1 MTQTPKWFLPVVIIA
16 LLWNLMGCAAY
27 LSDAMLSASDVAKM
41 SDAEKAMV
49 AARPVWA
56 VGATAV
62 AVWLGALGCLALIL
76 QKSWALPLLWL
87 SLLGVIAQ
95 DIWLFVLAPDTGLVN
110 GAVYGLQGLVLM
122 ISIALIL
129 LANKGKVSGWLGAL
143 PTADDRD

>member
-1 MTQTPKWFLPVVIIA
+1 MTTAPKWFLPLAIIA

-27 LSDAMLSASDVAKM
+27 LSDAMVSAADIAKM
-41 SDAEKAMV
+41 SDAEKAMM

-76 QKSWALPLLWL
+76 RKSWAVPLLWL

-110 GAVYGLQGLVLM
+110 GAVYGLQGLVLV
-122 ISIALIL
+122 IAVALVW
-129 LANKGKVSGWLGAL
+129 LASKAKASGWLG
-143 PTADDRD
+143 

>member
-1 MTQTPKWFLPVVIIA
+1 MTMVPKWFLPAVIIA

-27 LSDAMLSASDVAKM
+27 LSDAMLSAADVANM

-76 QKSWALPLLWL
+76 RKSWAVLLLWL
-87 SLLGVIAQ
+87 SLLGVIVQ

-110 GAVYGLQGLVLM
+110 GAVYGLQGLVLVVAV
-122 ISIALIL
+122 ALVL
-129 LANKGKVSGWLGAL
+129 LANKAKASGWL
-143 PTADDRD
+143 T

>member
-1 MTQTPKWFLPVVIIA
+1 MSVVPKWFLPVVIIA

-27 LSDAMLSASDVAKM
+27 LSDALLSAADIAKM

-76 QKSWALPLLWL
+76 RKGWAVPLLWL

-95 DIWLFVLAPDTGLVN
+95 DIWLFALAPDTGLVN
-110 GAVYGLQGLVLM
+110 GAVYGLQGLVLV
-122 ISIALIL
+122 IAVALVW
-129 LANKGKVSGWLGAL
+129 LASKAKARGWL
-143 PTADDRD
+143 T

>member
-1 MTQTPKWFLPVVIIA
+1 MTVAPKWFLPFVIIA

-27 LSDAMLSASDVAKM
+27 LSDAMVSAADVAKM

-76 QKSWALPLLWL
+76 RKSWAVPLLWL

-110 GAVYGLQGLVLM
+110 GTVYGLQGLVLV
-122 ISIALIL
+122 IAVALVW
-129 LANKGKVSGWLGAL
+129 LASKAKASGWLN
-143 PTADDRD
+143 

>member
-1 MTQTPKWFLPVVIIA
+1 MSVAPKWFLPVVIIA

-27 LSDAMLSASDVAKM
+27 LSDAMLSAADIAKM

-49 AARPVWA
+49 VARPVWA

-76 QKSWALPLLWL
+76 RKGWAVPLLWL

-95 DIWLFVLAPDTGLVN
+95 DIWLFALAPDTGLVN
-110 GAVYGLQGLVLM
+110 GTVYGLQGLVLV
-122 ISIALIL
+122 IAVALVW
-129 LANKGKVSGWLGAL
+129 LATKAKAAVWL
-143 PTADDRD
+143 T

>member
-1 MTQTPKWFLPVVIIA
+1 MTVAPKWFLPVVIIA

-27 LSDAMLSASDVAKM
+27 LSDAMVSAADIAKM

-76 QKSWALPLLWL
+76 RKGWAVPLLWL

-95 DIWLFVLAPDTGLVN
+95 DIWLFVLAPNTGLVN
-110 GAVYGLQGLVLM
+110 GAVYGLQGLVLV
-122 ISIALIL
+122 IAVALFWL
-129 LANKGKVSGWLGAL
+129 SNKAKASGWL
-143 PTADDRD
+143 T

>member
-16 LLWNLMGCAAY
+16 LLWNVMGCAAY
-27 LSDAMLSASDVAKM
+27 LSDAMLSAADVAKM
-41 SDAEKAMV
+41 SDAEKAMF

-76 QKSWALPLLWL
+76 RKGWAVPLLWL

-95 DIWLFVLAPDTGLVN
+95 DIWLFLLAPDTGLVN
-110 GAVYGLQGLVLM
+110 GTVYSLQGLVLV
-122 ISIALIL
+122 IAVALVW
-129 LANKGKVSGWLGAL
+129 LANKARAGGWL
-143 PTADDRD
+143 T

>member
-1 MTQTPKWFLPVVIIA
+1 MTVTPKWFLPALIIA

-27 LSDAMLSASDVAKM
+27 LSDAMLSAADIAKM

-76 QKSWALPLLWL
+76 RKGWAVPLLLL

-110 GAVYGLQGLVLM
+110 GAVYGLQGLVLVVAV
-122 ISIALIL
+122 ALVW
-129 LANKGKVSGWLGAL
+129 LANKAKASGWL
-143 PTADDRD
+143 T